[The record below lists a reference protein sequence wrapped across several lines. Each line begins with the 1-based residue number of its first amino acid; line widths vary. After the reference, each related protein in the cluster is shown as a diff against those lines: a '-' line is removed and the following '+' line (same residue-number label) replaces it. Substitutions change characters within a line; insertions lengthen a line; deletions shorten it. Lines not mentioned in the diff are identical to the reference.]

1 MRCSVVLALLVLV
14 TSNCAKK
21 MLPPSPDR
29 FPPRLVEV
37 DARSRV
43 QVELIFDE
51 DIDPARFQPE
61 SISISDLR
69 VRGVSAGRQRSSVLI
84 WTESQRP
91 ESYFI
96 KGVIW
101 DAAGNAGRF
110 RAGFRGS
117 SRADTIPPQ
126 VVAVQPAPESKGM
139 LRSVRIAVR
148 FSEPVDTTAPVN
160 YLIVPRV
167 AETLFVK
174 SWEPS
179 WQEFRL
185 VCRES
190 LPGTEFYFLL
200 LPGIPDL
207 ENNPS
212 RMPAWTSWTA
222 ETVFAGIRI
231 QGRVSFNG
239 QPVRSG
245 AVFFNQEETRALA
258 PILADGSFGV
268 KLRAGVYSVFAAG
281 DTDYNGR
288 AELISPEIQ
297 FNTEGESLE
306 LMMLPESLPRMINE
320 YCR

>member
-1 MRCSVVLALLVLV
+1 
-14 TSNCAKK
+14 

-43 QVELIFDE
+43 QVELVFDE
-51 DIDPARFQPE
+51 DIDPVRFQAE
-61 SISISDLR
+61 SIEIPGLQ
-69 VRGVSAGRQRSSVLI
+69 VRGVSAGRQRSSVLV
-84 WTESQRP
+84 WTEPQRS

-96 KGVIW
+96 RGVVW
-101 DAAGNAGRF
+101 DGVGNAGRF
-110 RAGFRGS
+110 RVRFRGS
-117 SRADTIPPQ
+117 SRTDTIAPQ
-126 VVAVQPAPESKGM
+126 VVAVQPTPESKGM
-139 LRSVRIAVR
+139 FRSVRIAVR

-190 LPGTEFYFLL
+190 LPGAEFYFLL

-207 ENNPS
+207 EANRC
-212 RMPAWTSWTA
+212 RMAAWTSWTA
-222 ETVFAGIRI
+222 ETVFTGVRVR
-231 QGRVSFNG
+231 GRAVYNG
-239 QPVRSG
+239 QPLRSG
-245 AVFFNQEETRALA
+245 VVFFNQAETRALA
-258 PILADGSFGV
+258 PILADGSFAV
-268 KLRAGVYSVFAAG
+268 KLRAGIYSVFAAG

-288 AELISPEIQ
+288 AELVSPEVQ
-297 FNTEGESLE
+297 FNTEDESLE
-306 LMMLPESLPRMINE
+306 LTLVLDSLPRMING